1 MPQSLEACSR
11 FSLPHKPAA
20 SADSSTA
27 ATALADKKKS
37 EEYSEVMS
45 ERMGATLTYRHERGL
60 DFNRILPDLIVGS
73 CLQTPADVDRL
84 AEQEGV
90 TTVFCLQEDC
100 DMEWFNLDI
109 GAIVSR
115 RCFSG
120 RRMDQH
126 LGMPVR
132 DFDPFDL
139 RLKLPKVIARLT
151 KEHDPAAGG
160 TIYIHCTAGMGRAP
174 GAALA
179 YMNWF
184 RKFQLDEGYKLV
196 TGLRRCSPKVEAIRA
211 STVDLLCGVAPVP
224 VTIGVSRRGTA
235 QQVQLAHHPTQTRPH
250 TPSAAAL
257 RLRLPPGDGPH
268 AITRCVPWTPP
279 PARPATHTPTRPLS
293 PSPPP
298 LTQIAGL
305 DVGWNQR
312 LDLQVAPHASGSHR
326 FELKRSLLPG
336 RYQYKFITDG
346 VWSASADHPTMRD
359 GDNTNNYVEVMG
371 KDLNPEQASAQMRLL
386 SHGGD
391 LTADERAQIAQMLCP
406 WETHA

>member
-109 GAIVSR
+109 GAIER
-115 RCFSG
+115 RCLARG
-120 RRMDQH
+120 DIKHVR
-126 LGMPVR
+126 MPVR

-184 RKFQLDEGYKLV
+184 RGFQLDEGYKLV

-235 QQVQLAHHPTQTRPH
+235 QQV
-250 TPSAAAL
+250 
-257 RLRLPPGDGPH
+257 
-268 AITRCVPWTPP
+268 
-279 PARPATHTPTRPLS
+279 
-293 PSPPP
+293 
-298 LTQIAGL
+298 QIAGL